1 EGALSSNAVVLEN
14 VKETVKECILVLL
27 VENISGLSEDDGDFS
42 VEMIPELHAAVVT
55 FTGNTDTGEFA
66 KKLNQNH
73 RARQQNITARC
84 LELTKSIRAENIP
97 PNTPSDY
104 ITIYFENKRNGG
116 AQVVDVQQLP
126 DEDAAIITFSDHKGN
141 A

>member
-1 EGALSSNAVVLEN
+1 SNAVVLEN
-14 VKETVKECILVLL
+14 VKETVKECILIML

-42 VEMIPELHAAVVT
+42 VEMIPELRAAVVT

-73 RARQQNITARC
+73 RAKQQNITARC
-84 LELTKSIRAENIP
+84 LELTKSIKAENIP

-116 AQVVDVQQLP
+116 AQVMDVQQLP
-126 DEDAAIITFSDHKGN
+126 DEDAAIITFSDHKGS

>member
-1 EGALSSNAVVLEN
+1 STVVVLEN
-14 VKETVKECILVLL
+14 VQETVKDCMLVML

-42 VEMIPELHAAVVT
+42 VEMIPEMCAAVVT
-55 FTGNTDTGEFA
+55 FTGNTGEFA

-73 RARQQNITARC
+73 RAKQHRITARC
-84 LELTKSIRAENIP
+84 LELTKTVRAENIP

-126 DEDAAIITFSDHKGN
+126 GEDAAIITFKDHKGN